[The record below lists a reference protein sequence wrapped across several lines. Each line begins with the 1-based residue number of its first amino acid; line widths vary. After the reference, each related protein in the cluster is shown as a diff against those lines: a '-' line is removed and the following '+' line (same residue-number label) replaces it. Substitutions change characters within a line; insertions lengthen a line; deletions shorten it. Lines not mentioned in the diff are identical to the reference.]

1 MASQFEEMQRVID
14 ELQNND
20 PNGTMTKNPGGET
33 SNPNRRG
40 LFFETLRKITPA
52 GKNVITDPTTGK
64 KAGKAAALKA
74 VQTEIESHTNEGM
87 EPGE

>member
-1 MASQFEEMQRVID
+1 MASQFEEMQRVNE
-14 ELQNND
+14 ELLAHD
-20 PNGTMTKNPGGET
+20 KNGTMTQNPGGET
-33 SNPNRRG
+33 MNKNRG
-40 LFFETLRKITPA
+40 ELVLGFRKKLARKEVSTA
-52 GKNVITDPTTGK
+52 PTTGK